1 MSKPKYF
8 SPESM
13 PMMEAVLNGVTFK
26 HDEASTKRSKHP
38 EKTNAYLI
46 GGGIAS
52 LAAAVHLIHDA
63 HVPPSQIHIIESSHI
78 IGGSMDGAG
87 NAQDG
92 YILRGG
98 RMLNFSYLCL
108 YELLA
113 TIPSLTNPAKSVM
126 QEIQEFNSVPEKKTN
141 AHARLVARGAVGPE
155 IVDVKQ
161 MGLKPKDRHD
171 LVRMTLEAEHRLGTK
186 RINDCFEESFFKTKF
201 WFMWATM

>member
-1 MSKPKYF
+1 
-8 SPESM
+8 
-13 PMMEAVLNGVTFK
+13 MMEAVLNGTSFK
-26 HDEASTKRSKHP
+26 HDEASTRRSKQP

-63 HVPPSQIHIIESSHI
+63 RVPPSQIHIIESSHI

-113 TIPSLTNPAKSVM
+113 TIPSLTNPGKSVI
-126 QEIQEFNSVPEKKTN
+126 QEIQEFNSVPENKTN
-141 AHARLVARGAVGPE
+141 AHARLVAQGAAGPE
-155 IVDVKQ
+155 IVNVKQ

-171 LVRMTLEAEHRLGTK
+171 LVYMTLEAEHRLGVK